1 MGGRRPRKPAAERAQ
16 QRWLGET
23 ARVRYPERMTIAA
36 PLPTPPSPARIA
48 LPALFAV
55 LGILGMTAA
64 WVIMA
69 LMLDRQ
75 CAWMAALAAAD
86 IALLLRLGRAAP
98 GPQRA
103 SVTVLGTVLT
113 IVIANWWIASTHIGL
128 AMGFGLIDS
137 AYRLGAHYAWTLAGL
152 ANQAWE
158 LGWYAVA
165 MLIAYWLG
173 K

>member
-1 MGGRRPRKPAAERAQ
+1 
-16 QRWLGET
+16 
-23 ARVRYPERMTIAA
+23 MTIAA
-36 PLPTPPSPARIA
+36 PLPTQPSPSRIA

-64 WVIMA
+64 WVILA

-98 GPQRA
+98 GLQRA
-103 SVTVLGTVLT
+103 TVTLLATAFT
-113 IVIANWWIASTHIGL
+113 IAIANWCIASTQIGM

-137 AYRLGAHYAWTLAGL
+137 AYRLGANYAWTLAGL
-152 ANQAWE
+152 ANHAWE